1 MALTLT
7 VPGSST
13 AVLPLFPSTC
23 SWRSD
28 TSHAVSIGFLHLLS
42 HSSSAE
48 DRRRSVVPARCFPL
62 ILHPW
67 EQLVVLRSPPATS
80 RQPQPSPFPRRTP
93 VSLLPKV
100 ELGGGNLSLSDLIL
114 TALSFSPLFSLLLI
128 AQHHRCLLTVL

>member
-1 MALTLT
+1 MALMLT

-13 AVLPLFPSTC
+13 VVLPPFPSTC
-23 SWRSD
+23 FWRSD
-28 TSHAVSIGFLHLLS
+28 TSHAGTHWLS
-42 HSSSAE
+42 PSA
-48 DRRRSVVPARCFPL
+48 FPL
-62 ILHPW
+62 LFSRRQAEVCSASTVFPTAPPPW
-67 EQLVVLRSPPATS
+67 EQLAVLRSPPATS

-93 VSLLPKV
+93 VSLLPKM